1 MNVLKIMLEAQK
13 DNQNVA
19 IEIKM
24 VQIATYFAS
33 AKNSAAGHFSRETW
47 LLVRSL
53 ILEFVE
59 LLSTKTFS
67 MKKQSS
73 TSPAQADIEAE
84 NEEKKDE
91 GGDLDAF
98 NQSSEA

>member
-1 MNVLKIMLEAQK
+1 MQVLKIMLEAQK

-59 LLSTKTFS
+59 LLNTKTFS

-73 TSPAQADIEAE
+73 TSPALEAE

>member
-1 MNVLKIMLEAQK
+1 
-13 DNQNVA
+13 
-19 IEIKM
+19 
-24 VQIATYFAS
+24 
-33 AKNSAAGHFSRETW
+33 
-47 LLVRSL
+47 
-53 ILEFVE
+53 
-59 LLSTKTFS
+59 

-73 TSPAQADIEAE
+73 ASPAQEAD